1 MKKLNFSQT
10 ELIADIRRQ
19 FTNNSNAL
27 NTGIPARN
35 LPVLTFKQPVEDIQ
49 TAMEI
54 FQHCLEYE
62 QLSIQKIE
70 RVQGEDDIPAKLYL
84 TIIDS
89 QTILAATTVCM
100 SWISAFTKSAK
111 KADTALPKSK
121 KSLMVKPSPSI
132 SNPKSDSLTGGLRAA
147 FFMIPA

>member
-89 QTILAATTVCM
+89 QTILAIGNNGLYVLDQR
-100 SWISAFTKSAK
+100 IYKIG
-111 KADTALPKSK
+111 K
-121 KSLMVKPSPSI
+121 KSRHCIAEIKKIFDGQPLAVYK
-132 SNPKSDSLTGGLRAA
+132 
-147 FFMIPA
+147 

>member
-1 MKKLNFSQT
+1 MLF
-10 ELIADIRRQ
+10 R
-19 FTNNSNAL
+19 SNAL

-89 QTILAATTVCM
+89 QTILAIGNNGLYVLDQR
-100 SWISAFTKSAK
+100 IYKI
-111 KADTALPKSK
+111 SK
-121 KSLMVKPSPSI
+121 KSRHCIAEIKKIFDGQTLAVYK
-132 SNPKSDSLTGGLRAA
+132 
-147 FFMIPA
+147 

>member
-35 LPVLTFKQPVEDIQ
+35 LPVLTFKQP
-49 TAMEI
+49 EI

-89 QTILAATTVCM
+89 QTILAIGNNGLYVLDQR
-100 SWISAFTKSAK
+100 IYKIG
-111 KADTALPKSK
+111 K
-121 KSLMVKPSPSI
+121 KSRHCIAEIKKIFDGQTLAVYK
-132 SNPKSDSLTGGLRAA
+132 
-147 FFMIPA
+147 

>member
-27 NTGIPARN
+27 NSGIPARN

-54 FQHCLEYE
+54 FQLYPTIKHLFYLEY
-62 QLSIQKIE
+62 L
-70 RVQGEDDIPAKLYL
+70 
-84 TIIDS
+84 
-89 QTILAATTVCM
+89 
-100 SWISAFTKSAK
+100 
-111 KADTALPKSK
+111 
-121 KSLMVKPSPSI
+121 
-132 SNPKSDSLTGGLRAA
+132 
-147 FFMIPA
+147 

>member
-54 FQHCLEYE
+54 FQQCLEYE

-70 RVQGEDDIPAKLYL
+70 RVQGEDDIPAKLY
-84 TIIDS
+84 
-89 QTILAATTVCM
+89 QTILAIGNNGLYVLDQR
-100 SWISAFTKSAK
+100 IYKIG
-111 KADTALPKSK
+111 K
-121 KSLMVKPSPSI
+121 KSRHCIAEIKKIFDGQTLAVYK
-132 SNPKSDSLTGGLRAA
+132 
-147 FFMIPA
+147 

>member
-27 NTGIPARN
+27 NSGIPARN

-70 RVQGEDDIPAKLYL
+70 RVQGEDDIPSKLYL

-89 QTILAATTVCM
+89 QTILAIGNNGLYVLDQR
-100 SWISAFTKSAK
+100 IYKIG
-111 KADTALPKSK
+111 K
-121 KSLMVKPSPSI
+121 KSRHCIAEIKKIFDGQTLAVYK
-132 SNPKSDSLTGGLRAA
+132 
-147 FFMIPA
+147 

>member
-19 FTNNSNAL
+19 FTNNSN
-27 NTGIPARN
+27 
-35 LPVLTFKQPVEDIQ
+35 
-49 TAMEI
+49 
-54 FQHCLEYE
+54 LEYE

-89 QTILAATTVCM
+89 QTILAIGNNGLYVLDQR
-100 SWISAFTKSAK
+100 IYKIG
-111 KADTALPKSK
+111 K
-121 KSLMVKPSPSI
+121 KSRHCIAEIKKIFDGQTLAVYK
-132 SNPKSDSLTGGLRAA
+132 
-147 FFMIPA
+147 